1 MADVIVTHNWRH
13 RTLFLGLSF
22 IIVFARLLPLDTGP
36 GQFPG
41 PDLLVCLAFAWV
53 LRRPDY
59 VPVAMIA
66 AVILMTDIL
75 FMRPLGLWT
84 ACVVLGYEFLRSRE
98 PFSRDLPFMLEW
110 TVVGTVITAMTLG
123 YVIVLAVFAVDQP
136 ALGLTLLQMLATIA
150 AYPLV
155 VLFSARLLGLKKIPP
170 GAVDQL
176 GHKL

>member
-1 MADVIVTHNWRH
+1 MAEVIVTRNWRH
-13 RTLFLGLSF
+13 RAVFLGLAF
-22 IIVFARLLPLDTGP
+22 IVIFARLLPLDSGP
-36 GQFPG
+36 GQLPG

-59 VPVAMIA
+59 VPVTMIA
-66 AVILMTDIL
+66 AVILTTDIL

-84 ACVVLGYEFLRSRE
+84 ACVVLGSEFLRARE

-110 TVVGTVITAMTLG
+110 MVVGTVIAAMTLG
-123 YVIVLAVFAVDQP
+123 YVLTLAIFAVDQP
-136 ALGLTLLQMLATIA
+136 ALGLTLIQMIATIV
-150 AYPLV
+150 AYPFV
-155 VLFSARLLGLKKIPP
+155 VLFSARLLGLRKIPP

>member
-1 MADVIVTHNWRH
+1 MAEVIHTRNWRH
-13 RTLFLGLSF
+13 RGLFLCLAF
-22 IIVFARLLPLDTGP
+22 VLIFTRLLPLDAGP
-36 GQFPG
+36 GRLPG

-59 VPVAMIA
+59 VPVLMIA
-66 AVILMTDIL
+66 VVILLTDIL

-84 ACVVLGYEFLRSRE
+84 ACVVLGSEFLRGRE
-98 PFSRDLPFMLEW
+98 PFSRDLPFLLEW
-110 TVVGTVITAMTLG
+110 MVVSVVIATMTVG
-123 YVIVLAVFAVDQP
+123 YVVVLAVFAVDQP
-136 ALGLTLLQMLATIA
+136 SLGLTLIQMIATIA

-155 VLFSARLLGLKKIPP
+155 VLFSARALGLKKMPP

>member
-1 MADVIVTHNWRH
+1 MAEVIVTRNWRH
-13 RTLFLGLSF
+13 RALFLALAF
-22 IIVFARLLPLDTGP
+22 IVIFARLLPLDTGP
-36 GQFPG
+36 GKLPG

-59 VPVAMIA
+59 VPVTLIA
-66 AVILMTDIL
+66 AVILLTDIL

-84 ACVVLGYEFLRSRE
+84 ACVVLGAEFLRGRE

-110 TVVGTVITAMTLG
+110 MVVSTVIAVMTVG
-123 YVIVLAVFAVDQP
+123 YVLILALFVVDQP
-136 ALGLTLLQMLATIA
+136 ALGLTLIQMIATIA

-155 VLFSARLLGLKKIPP
+155 VVFSARLLGLKKIPP